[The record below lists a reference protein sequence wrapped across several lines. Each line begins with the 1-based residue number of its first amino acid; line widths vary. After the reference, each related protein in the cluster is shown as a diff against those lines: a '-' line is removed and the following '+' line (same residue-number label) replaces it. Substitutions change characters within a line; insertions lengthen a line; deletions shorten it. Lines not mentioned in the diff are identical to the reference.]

1 MGYAPAAKWFH
12 WLTVPLLVG
21 ALAFGFVIGHVRDAD
36 KMRFYQIHESLG
48 ALVFLLTL
56 ARLAVRLRHPPPPH
70 PAIPPAMA
78 RAAGVVHGA
87 LYLALLAQPLLGFVG
102 SNAWG
107 FPMAG
112 PTAFLGLLD
121 QPPFMAKD
129 EALGTLLLLLHQW
142 LGWALAA
149 LLALHVL
156 AVVHHQAIRKD
167 GTLLRMV

>member
-12 WLTVPLLVG
+12 WLTVPLLLG
-21 ALAFGFVIGHVRDAD
+21 ALAFGLVIGHVRDAD

-70 PAIPPAMA
+70 PAIPAPMR
-78 RAAGVVHGA
+78 RAADAVHA
-87 LYLALLAQPLLGFVG
+87 TLYLALLAQPLLGFIG

-112 PTAFLGLLD
+112 ATAFLGFIH
-121 QPPFMAKD
+121 QPPFMAKN
-129 EALGTLLLLLHQW
+129 EALGTLLLQLHQW
-142 LGWALAA
+142 LGWTIAA
-149 LLALHVL
+149 LVALHVA
-156 AVVHHQAIRKD
+156 AVVFHQAIRKD

>member
-1 MGYAPAAKWFH
+1 MGYASAAKWFH

-21 ALAFGFVIGHVRDAD
+21 ALAFGFVIEHVREAD

-48 ALVFLLTL
+48 ALVFLVTL
-56 ARLAVRLRHPPPPH
+56 ARLVVRWRNPPPPH
-70 PAIPPAMA
+70 PAIPRAMR
-78 RAAGVVHGA
+78 RAADAVHA
-87 LYLALLAQPLLGFVG
+87 MLYAALLAQPLLGFLG

-112 PTAFLGLLD
+112 PTAFLGFLD
-121 QPPFMAKD
+121 QPPFMAKN
-129 EALGTLLLLLHQW
+129 EALGTLLLALHQY

-149 LLALHVL
+149 LLALHVA
-156 AVVHHQAIRKD
+156 AVIHHQAIRKD

>member
-1 MGYAPAAKWFH
+1 MGYTPAAKWFH
-12 WLTVPLLVG
+12 WLSVPLLVG

-56 ARLAVRLRHPPPPH
+56 ARLGWRLRHPPPPH
-70 PAIPPAMA
+70 PAIPAPMA
-78 RAAGVVHGA
+78 LAAGAVHA
-87 LYLALLAQPLLGFVG
+87 LLYGALLAQPLLGFIG

-112 PTAFLGLLD
+112 PTAFLGFIN

-129 EALGTLLLLLHQW
+129 EALGTLLLRLHQW
-142 LGWALAA
+142 LGWAIAA
-149 LLALHVL
+149 LLALHVA
-156 AVVHHQAIRKD
+156 AVVVHQAIRKD